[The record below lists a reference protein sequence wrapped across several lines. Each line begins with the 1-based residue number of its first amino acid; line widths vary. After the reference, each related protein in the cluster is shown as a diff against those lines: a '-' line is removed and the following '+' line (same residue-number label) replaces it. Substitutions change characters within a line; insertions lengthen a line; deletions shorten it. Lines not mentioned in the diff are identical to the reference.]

1 MTFRLAFEKC
11 ALYPAKPNFLAGYG
25 LANLRLASR
34 RKLTA
39 YSCHI
44 GRMAGSFNS
53 TRLGYYA
60 SSRGNKA
67 WCYCWYSLHQTT
79 QQWPGWVGL
88 GGWLHAISTNRQTG
102 THLSTNL

>member
-39 YSCHI
+39 YRCTH

-67 WCYCWYSLHQTT
+67 
-79 QQWPGWVGL
+79 
-88 GGWLHAISTNRQTG
+88 
-102 THLSTNL
+102 